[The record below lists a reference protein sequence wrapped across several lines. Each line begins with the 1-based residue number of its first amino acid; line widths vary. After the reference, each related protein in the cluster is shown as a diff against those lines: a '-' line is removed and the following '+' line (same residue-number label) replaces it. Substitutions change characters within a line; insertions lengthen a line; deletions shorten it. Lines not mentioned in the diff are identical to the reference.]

1 MPVFRV
7 NKTSDYTVMSN
18 SHFKIKDMS
27 LKAKGLLSLIL
38 SLPDGW
44 DYSVSGFCA
53 MCKENQS
60 AIKSALDELKQFG
73 FLTITKRMP
82 DETNSGRIEYEY
94 NIYETPQNQGIEKQG
109 AEKQGVEK
117 QCVEKQGV
125 ENPIQLNTNTLNTNK
140 TSTNIQ
146 NTKKQNKAASGID
159 AILIEWVDK
168 NIPEHSRESV
178 HDLLNEWV
186 KVRKQKRAA
195 NTVRAIEL
203 NLEKLIPCASSS
215 NMTVSKYLEEVICR
229 GWQAFYEI
237 PNMNGGQSNGKYARP
252 TGGDTDYSR
261 GEETLGTML

>member
-82 DETNSGRIEYEY
+82 DETSSGRIEYEY
-94 NIYETPQNQGIEKQG
+94 NIYETPQNQGV
-109 AEKQGVEK
+109 EKQGVEK
-117 QCVEKQGV
+117 QGVEKQGV
-125 ENPIQLNTNTLNTNK
+125 EKPIQLNTNTLNTNK

-178 HDLLNEWV
+178 IDLLNEWI

-203 NLEKLIPCASSS
+203 NLEKLIQCASSS

-237 PNMNGGQSNGKYARP
+237 PSMNGGQGNGKHTHTA
-252 TGGDTDYSR
+252 GGDTGCAGD
-261 GEETLGTML
+261 ETLGTML